1 MHGIQQQ
8 REAMKPIRV
17 ILADDHPVVR
27 AGVRR
32 LLEGIERIDVV
43 AEAEDGHQA
52 ILLTQEHQPDIVFMD
67 ISMPMLRGVE
77 AAQRIVRDFPAVR
90 VVILSVHKN
99 QEYVRQALRAGAA
112 AYLLKEADSDEYKQA
127 IQAVMSGGSYLSP
140 EVTRQVIEGFVEQ
153 TDSGQSVLDQLTS
166 RQKEILQLIAEGKS
180 NKEIAGVLHLS
191 VKTVETH
198 RSQMMKQLDIHE
210 IASLTRFAIRTGLV
224 SPDQ

>member
-1 MHGIQQQ
+1 MTS
-8 REAMKPIRV
+8 IRV

-27 AGVRR
+27 AGVRM
-32 LLEGIERIDVV
+32 LLEGIDRIDVV

-77 AAQRIVRDFPAVR
+77 AAQRIARDFPAVR
-90 VVILSVHKN
+90 VVMLSVHKDE
-99 QEYVRQALRAGAA
+99 EYVRQALRAGAA
-112 AYLLKEADSDEYKQA
+112 GYLLKDADPDEYKRA
-127 IQAVMSGGSYLSP
+127 IQAIMSGGSYLSP
-140 EVTRQVIEGFVEQ
+140 EVARQVIEGFVEQ
-153 TDSGQSVLDQLTS
+153 ADKGQSSLDQLTS

-180 NKEIAGVLHLS
+180 NKEIARVLHLS

-198 RSQMMKQLDIHE
+198 RSHLMKQLGIHE
-210 IASLTRFAIRTGLV
+210 IAGLTRFAIRTGLV